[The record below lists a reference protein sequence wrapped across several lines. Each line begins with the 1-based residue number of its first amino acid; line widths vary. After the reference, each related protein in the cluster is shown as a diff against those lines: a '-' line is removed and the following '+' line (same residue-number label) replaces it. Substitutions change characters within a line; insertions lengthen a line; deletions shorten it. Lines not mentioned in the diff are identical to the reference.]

1 MKVYVYPLLETLER
15 ANVHGMFLK
24 CQMDDITTK
33 LFSRA
38 YLGGYIHA
46 QDQHTASCPLTL
58 SEYVPKR
65 DCQSTHRWSTNK
77 LIY

>member
-38 YLGGYIHA
+38 YLGGYEAKNHYKRWYIH
-46 QDQHTASCPLTL
+46 QDRP
-58 SEYVPKR
+58 
-65 DCQSTHRWSTNK
+65 
-77 LIY
+77 